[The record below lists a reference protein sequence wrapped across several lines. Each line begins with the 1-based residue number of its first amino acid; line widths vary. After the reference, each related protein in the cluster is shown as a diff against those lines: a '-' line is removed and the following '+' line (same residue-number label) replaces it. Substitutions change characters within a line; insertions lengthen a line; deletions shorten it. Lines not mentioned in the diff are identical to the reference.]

1 MSWVVWIGGQEAICY
16 LALVSILSFSSLVQQ
31 WAKITMMSCQVREN
45 ANPSLTNSSLNLSGF
60 SENLANLPLQMNPAK
75 FKIYPWDVLGAT

>member
-1 MSWVVWIGGQEAICY
+1 MWS
-16 LALVSILSFSSLVQQ
+16 LAFLSIYAFSSRVQQ
-31 WAKITMMSCQVREN
+31 WARIIMISCQVREN

-60 SENLANLPLQMNPAK
+60 SENLANLSLQMNPAK